1 VIEVQGLTRRYGN
14 RLAVHDVA
22 FRVEP
27 GQIVGFLGPNGAG
40 KTTTLRMLTGFL
52 APTAGHIQIDGI
64 DAIERSMEAR
74 GRLGYMSEGVPL
86 YREMRVS
93 EYLHYRA
100 ALKRV
105 DQPKEAVDRALERAS
120 VADARKRIIGQLSKG
135 YRQRVGL
142 ADALLA
148 DPAILILDEPTSG
161 LDPNQVRQFRELI
174 RSFAGKKTVL
184 LSTHIL
190 SEVEAV
196 CDRVIIIREG
206 EKVAD
211 LAPSEAE
218 PSLEDLFAELTAGSA
233 QEAS

>member
-1 VIEVQGLTRRYGN
+1 MIEVQGLTRRYGN
-14 RLAVHDVA
+14 RLAVQDVT

-52 APTAGHIQIDGI
+52 APTAGRIQIDGI

-74 GRLGYMSEGVPL
+74 GRLGYMPEGVPL

-105 DQPKEAVDRALERAS
+105 DQRKEAVDRALERAS

-233 QEAS
+233 QEPS